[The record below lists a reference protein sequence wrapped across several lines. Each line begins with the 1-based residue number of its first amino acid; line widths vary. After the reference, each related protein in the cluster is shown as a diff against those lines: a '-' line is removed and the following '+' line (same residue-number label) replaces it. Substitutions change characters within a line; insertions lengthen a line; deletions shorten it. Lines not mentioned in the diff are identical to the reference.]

1 MRENQPVEEA
11 GRACA
16 SAGHEGREPSQ
27 GPPQRQA
34 KWFALT
40 LVSDGKQPRMLTFVH
55 FLL

>member
-1 MRENQPVEEA
+1 MPVR
-11 GRACA
+11 GMKGG
-16 SAGHEGREPSQ
+16 SAVRG
-27 GPPQRQA
+27 PQRQA